1 MYGVYAQAAKER
13 RIRMSVIVYSNP
25 NCVQCEQ
32 TKRFLTVKG
41 IEFEAKMIQ
50 DSPEVFALIEAHGYA
65 SAPIVVAGETSWSGF
80 RLDKLNT
87 LVHQD

>member
-1 MYGVYAQAAKER
+1 
-13 RIRMSVIVYSNP
+13 MSVIVYSNP

-41 IEFEAKMIQ
+41 IEFESKMITS
-50 DSPEVFALIEAHGYA
+50 SPEVLPIIEANGYT
-65 SAPIVVAGETSWSGF
+65 SAPVVVVGEVSWSGF

>member
-1 MYGVYAQAAKER
+1 MVT
-13 RIRMSVIVYSNP
+13 VYSNP
-25 NCVQCEQ
+25 NCTACEQ

-41 IEFEAKMIQ
+41 IEFESKMIA
-50 DSPEVFALIEAHGYA
+50 DSPEVFDLIEEKGYA
-65 SAPIVVAGETSWSGF
+65 AAPVVVVGDDSWSGF

>member
-1 MYGVYAQAAKER
+1 
-13 RIRMSVIVYSNP
+13 MSVIVYSNP
-25 NCVQCEQ
+25 NCTACEQ

-41 IEFEAKMIQ
+41 IEFEAKMIE
-50 DSPEVFALIEAHGYA
+50 DSPEVMPLIQEKGYR
-65 SAPIVVAGETSWSGF
+65 SAPIVVAGDDSWSGF

>member
-1 MYGVYAQAAKER
+1 MCGVSVPAARER
-13 RIRMSVIVYSNP
+13 IKMSVIVYSNP
-25 NCVQCEQ
+25 NCTACEQ

-41 IEFEAKMIQ
+41 IDFEAKMIQ
-50 DSPEVFALIEAHGYA
+50 DSPEVFALIEEKGYA
-65 SAPIVVAGETSWSGF
+65 SAPVVVAGTDSWAGF

>member
-1 MYGVYAQAAKER
+1 MVSTNLLLRKKK
-13 RIRMSVIVYSNP
+13 MSVIVYSNP

-50 DSPEVFALIEAHGYA
+50 DSPEVFSLIEERGYS
-65 SAPIVVAGETSWSGF
+65 SAPVVVVGEDSWSGF
-80 RLDKLNT
+80 RLDKLNS